1 MLDDGPPG
9 VDPEGPDTGNGDQ
22 DQGKPE
28 DMVVQEGEDPSQA
41 GGPEGL
47 MRQREQEEVRTD
59 IEVSIFRY
67 ISISPALHQET

>member
-1 MLDDGPPG
+1 M
-9 VDPEGPDTGNGDQ
+9 DPEGPDTGNGEQ

-47 MRQREQEEVRTD
+47 MRQREQEEVRTNIEND
-59 IEVSIFRY
+59 IESLILERK
-67 ISISPALHQET
+67 ISQALHQEA